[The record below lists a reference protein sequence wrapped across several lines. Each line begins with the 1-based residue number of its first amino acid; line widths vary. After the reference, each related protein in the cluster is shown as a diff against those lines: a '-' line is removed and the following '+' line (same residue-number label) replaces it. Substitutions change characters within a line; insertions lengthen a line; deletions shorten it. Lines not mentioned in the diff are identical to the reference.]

1 MVAYSSISP
10 IDVITEE
17 LVGERFLATT
27 MTKTVAFLSPNTSS
41 TAKAR
46 LAFRG
51 CEVGETSSQK
61 RNQGGGSQEQEAKGT
76 VDINR
81 ITKKEEKIIMPRN
94 HCLYTL

>member
-1 MVAYSSISP
+1 M
-10 IDVITEE
+10 
-17 LVGERFLATT
+17 GGRFSGPNNNDDDSCL
-27 MTKTVAFLSPNTSS
+27 LSPNTSS

-81 ITKKEEKIIMPRN
+81 ITKKEERS
-94 HCLYTL
+94 CLATTVYTLCEDEEAR